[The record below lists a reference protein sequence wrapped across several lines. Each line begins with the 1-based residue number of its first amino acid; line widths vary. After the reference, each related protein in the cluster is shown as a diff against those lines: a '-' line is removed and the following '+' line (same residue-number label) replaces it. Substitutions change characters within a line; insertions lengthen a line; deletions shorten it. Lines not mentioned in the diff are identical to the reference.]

1 MPRQAAAN
9 HILRFEYLG
18 HPNQHDKK
26 REWNIPEDCP
36 RDEIAALGKRLSQC
50 TEDQRGARI
59 WGHYAHKHGLFQT
72 VWVGNYSRDTLLKLQ
87 SHLNRNFT
95 SKGKPM
101 ASYVKQLVYVEKF
114 TWDNKTA
121 EREWAN
127 MTAEQRCAFAG
138 IES

>member
-36 RDEIAALGKRLSQC
+36 RDEIALARLSRC